1 VLETEDKYF
10 CVRNL
15 TVHYGNLLAL
25 RDVSFD
31 VPDGKIV
38 SLLGPNGSGK
48 STTVRAI
55 SNIKRPTSGEIWFQ
69 GTRIDKKPAN
79 EILKMGISHILE
91 GRRIFPDM
99 TVLENLQMG
108 AYSRGDRKEKGE
120 IKRDLEEIYEHFPI
134 LRENGNRKAGTLSGG
149 QQQMLA
155 IARGL
160 MSKPKFLL
168 MDEPLQGLAPIVIEE
183 IANIIIRLKQRGLT
197 ILMIEH
203 NISMAFDISDW
214 VYFLFAGELVLQGR
228 PRELS
233 ETEYVQKF
241 YLGV

>member
-1 VLETEDKYF
+1 MLETGDTYF
-10 CVRNL
+10 RVRNL
-15 TVHYGNLLAL
+15 TVHYGALAAV
-25 RDVSFD
+25 RGVSFD
-31 VPDGKIV
+31 VPEGKIV

-55 SNIKRPTSGEIWFQ
+55 SGIKRPTSGEVWFQ

-79 EILKMGISHILE
+79 EIVKMGITHVLE
-91 GRRIFPDM
+91 GRRLFPYM

-108 AYSRGDRKEKGE
+108 AYTRGAAEKRE
-120 IKRDLEEIYEHFPI
+120 IESDLEEIYEHFPI
-134 LRENGNRKAGTLSGG
+134 LKERRNRQARTLSGG
-149 QQQMLA
+149 EAQVLA

-168 MDEPLQGLAPIVIEE
+168 MDEPLQGLSPVAIEE
-183 IANIIIRLKQRGLT
+183 IANIIARLKQSGYT

-203 NISMAFDISDW
+203 NISMAFDISEW
-214 VYFLFAGELVLQGR
+214 VYFLFEGELVLQGQ
-228 PRELS
+228 PQELS